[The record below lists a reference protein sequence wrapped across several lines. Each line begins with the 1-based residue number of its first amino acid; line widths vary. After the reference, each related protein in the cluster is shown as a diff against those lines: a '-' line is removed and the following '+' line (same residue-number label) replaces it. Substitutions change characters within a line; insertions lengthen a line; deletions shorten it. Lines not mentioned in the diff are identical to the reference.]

1 MEGIYGFTASGQA
14 QMSFCQAAV
23 SRTTAIAI
31 SDVNV
36 PDGLDLSVVA
46 PCYNEALGLAEFYKR
61 VSATCSK
68 AVGAGYEIILV
79 NDGSKDATWSLMSEL
94 AASDAHVLAINLA
107 RNYGHQIALTA
118 GLHYTRGKRILIID
132 ADLQDP
138 PELLD
143 QMMLRMDEG
152 ADVVY
157 GQREVRQGETW
168 FKRATASLFY
178 CLLERLVEI
187 EIPRDT
193 GDFRLL
199 SRRALSVLNAMPE
212 HDRFIRGMVSWIGLR
227 QVPIRYVREP
237 RFAGAGNYPVR
248 KMLRFSI
255 DAMTGFSTR
264 PLRMASYLGAFLG
277 GVGLLSLVYI
287 ISGVLLGRTV
297 QGWASVMTTV
307 VLLSS
312 FQLFILGIV
321 GEYLG
326 RLFMQAKN
334 RPLFVVTEILSAAE
348 PGSRRETADPCATL
362 IENNR

>member
-1 MEGIYGFTASGQA
+1 
-14 QMSFCQAAV
+14 MSFCRAAMP
-23 SRTTAIAI
+23 SAMTSALAEADMADR
-31 SDVNV
+31 
-36 PDGLDLSVVA
+36 LDLSVVA
-46 PCYNEALGLAEFYKR
+46 PCYNEALGLAEFHRR

-68 AVGAGYEIILV
+68 TVGSNHEIILV
-79 NDGSKDATWSLMSEL
+79 NDGSQDGTWSVMGEL
-94 AASDAHVLAINLA
+94 AASDAHVLALNLA

-143 QMMLRMDEG
+143 QMMHRMDEG

-178 CLLERLVEI
+178 RLLERLVEI

-199 SRRALSVLNAMPE
+199 SRRALTILNAMPE

-227 QVPIRYVREP
+227 QVPVRYVREP

-248 KMLRFSI
+248 KMLRFAI
-255 DAMTGFSTR
+255 DAVTGFSTR
-264 PLRMASYLGAFLG
+264 PLRMASYLGALLG
-277 GVGLLSLVYI
+277 GIGFLSLGYI

-312 FQLFILGIV
+312 FQLFILGII

-326 RLFMQAKN
+326 RLFLEAKN
-334 RPLFVVTEILSAAE
+334 RPLFVVSEILSAAE
-348 PGSRRETADPCATL
+348 LALRRETADPLATL
-362 IENNR
+362 IKNNR

>member
-1 MEGIYGFTASGQA
+1 
-14 QMSFCQAAV
+14 MSFCSTPVPSATAV
-23 SRTTAIAI
+23 AI

-36 PDGLDLSVVA
+36 ADGLDLSVVA
-46 PCYNEALGLAEFYKR
+46 PCYNEALGLGEFHRR

-68 AVGAGYEIILV
+68 TVGAGYEIILV
-79 NDGSKDATWSLMSEL
+79 NDGSQDSTWSVMSEL
-94 AASDAHVLAINLA
+94 VASDAHVFAINLA

-138 PELLD
+138 PELLG
-143 QMMLRMDEG
+143 QMMRRMDEG

-157 GQREVRQGETW
+157 GQRETRQGETW
-168 FKRATASLFY
+168 FKRATANLFY
-178 CLLERLVEI
+178 RLLERLVEI

-199 SRRALSVLNAMPE
+199 SRRALSILNAMPE

-227 QVPIRYVREP
+227 QVPVRYAREP
-237 RFAGAGNYPVR
+237 RFAGTGNYPVR
-248 KMLRFSI
+248 KMLRFAI
-255 DAMTGFSTR
+255 DAVTGFSTR
-264 PLRMASYLGAFLG
+264 PLRIASYLGALLG
-277 GVGLLSLVYI
+277 GIGLLSLVYVMT
-287 ISGVLLGRTV
+287 GVLLGRTV

-312 FQLFILGIV
+312 FQLFILGII

-326 RLFMQAKN
+326 RLFLQAKN
-334 RPLFVVTEILSAAE
+334 RPLFVVSEILSARE
-348 PGSRRETADPCATL
+348 LTLRKETADQDAHPTKNKL
-362 IENNR
+362 